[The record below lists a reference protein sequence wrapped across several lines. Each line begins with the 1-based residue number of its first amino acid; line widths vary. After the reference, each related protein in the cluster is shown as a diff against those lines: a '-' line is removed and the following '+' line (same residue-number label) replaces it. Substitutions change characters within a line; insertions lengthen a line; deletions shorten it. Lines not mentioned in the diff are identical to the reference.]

1 MWRERREGREHAPKE
16 LRGGRRGEGVVL
28 AHYQQQC
35 PGGGGRRWGV
45 SGGADVEGRG
55 GGAERGDES
64 CSVSVAEG
72 AEGAARALRRE
83 RSERVEGGLP
93 AGMPCWRGLCGEDRE
108 RRGRRAARTGSS
120 EDGER
125 RGRRHLGE
133 RRGRRERRGWRA
145 ARTKSG
151 ENGESSEVHLTRPEG
166 GTCGG
171 GWGRAEGSERWRGR
185 GAWRAVHAQERA
197 WK

>member
-1 MWRERREGREHAPKE
+1 MRRERREGREHAPKE
-16 LRGGRRGEGVVL
+16 RRGGRRGEGVVL
-28 AHYQQQC
+28 AHYRQQC
-35 PGGGGRRWGV
+35 PGGGGV

-55 GGAERGDES
+55 GWGRAGRRELRCERSRGSGGSGASFEAREERTSGGRLACGDALLAWS
-64 CSVSVAEG
+64 LRRG
-72 AEGAARALRRE
+72 QGAARTE
-83 RSERVEGGLP
+83 SGKNGEQ
-93 AGMPCWRGLCGEDRE
+93 RG
-108 RRGRRAARTGSS
+108 
-120 EDGER
+120 R

-133 RRGRRERRGWRA
+133 RRGRRVRRGWRA

-151 ENGESSEVHLTRPEG
+151 ENGESGEVHLTRPEG

-171 GWGRAEGSERWRGR
+171 GWGMAEGSERRRGG

>member
-1 MWRERREGREHAPKE
+1 MRRERREGREHAPKE
-16 LRGGRRGEGVVL
+16 RRGGRRGEGVVL
-28 AHYQQQC
+28 AHCRQQYQ
-35 PGGGGRRWGV
+35 RRGV

-64 CSVSVAEG
+64 GGASVAEG

-93 AGMPCWRGLCGEDRE
+93 AGMPCRRGLCSEDRE

-133 RRGRRERRGWRA
+133 RRGRREWRGWRA

-171 GWGRAEGSERWRGR
+171 GWGRAEGSERQRGG

-197 WK
+197 AWK